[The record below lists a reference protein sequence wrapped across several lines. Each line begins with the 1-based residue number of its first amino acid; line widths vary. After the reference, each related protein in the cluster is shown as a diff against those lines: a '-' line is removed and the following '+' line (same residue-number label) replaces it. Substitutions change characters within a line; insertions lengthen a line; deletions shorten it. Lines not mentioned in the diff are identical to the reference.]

1 MAYSDFDL
9 KKVRSTFNLDI
20 IESENLFSYVENVQ
34 ISAFLSEILKQ
45 NVPLALAIGT
55 EKASSEL
62 IIINIFLELRRQLN
76 ISFFSG
82 IDFNVDKDKG
92 LNGYCD
98 FILSKSPE
106 QFFLD
111 VPIIAVV
118 EARNERITSGLGQC
132 IAEMVAAG
140 IYNQRESKAL
150 SCIYGAVTTGHAWK
164 FLKLQDRIIY
174 IDIVD
179 YYINDPSKIIGILT
193 YMINTFDNYSNSPSE
208 NQ

>member
-1 MAYSDFDL
+1 MSYSDFDL
-9 KKVRSTFNLDI
+9 KKVRSAFNLDI
-20 IESENLFSYVENVQ
+20 IESENLFSNIGAVEV
-34 ISAFLSEILKQ
+34 SAFLSEILKQ

-62 IIINIFLELRRQLN
+62 IIINIFLELKRQLN

-82 IDFNVDKDKG
+82 IEFNVDKDKG

-111 VPIIAVV
+111 VPVIAVV
-118 EARNERITSGLGQC
+118 EAKNERITSGLGQC

-140 IYNQRESKAL
+140 IYNEREGKSL
-150 SCIYGAVTTGHAWK
+150 CCIYGAVTTGHVWK
-164 FLKLQDRIIY
+164 FLKLQDRLIY
-174 IDIVD
+174 IDIGD
-179 YYINDPSKIIGILT
+179 YYINDPEKILGILN
-193 YMINTFDNYSNSPSE
+193 YMITTYSNL
-208 NQ
+208 

>member
-1 MAYSDFDL
+1 MSYSDFDL
-9 KKVRSTFNLDI
+9 KKVRLAFNLEI
-20 IESENLFSYVENVQ
+20 VENENLFSNAGNVEA
-34 ISAFLSEILKQ
+34 SAFLSEILKQ
-45 NVPLALAIGT
+45 NIPLALAIGT

-76 ISFFSG
+76 ISLFSG
-82 IDFNVDKDKG
+82 IDFNVDKEKG

-118 EARNERITSGLGQC
+118 EAKNERITSGLGQC

-140 IYNQRESKAL
+140 IYNQREGKAL

-164 FLKLQDRIIY
+164 FLKLHHQTVH
-174 IDIVD
+174 IDVED
-179 YYINDPSKIIGILT
+179 YYINDPKKILGIFT
-193 YMINTFDNYSNSPSE
+193 YMIKTFDDKSD
-208 NQ
+208 

>member
-1 MAYSDFDL
+1 MSYSDFDL
-9 KKVRSTFNLDI
+9 KKVRSAFNLDI
-20 IESENLFSYVENVQ
+20 IESENLFSNVEDVEV
-34 ISAFLSEILKQ
+34 SAFLSEILKQ

-62 IIINIFLELRRQLN
+62 IIINIFLELRKQLN

-118 EARNERITSGLGQC
+118 EAKNERITSGLGQC
-132 IAEMVAAG
+132 IAEMVAARL
-140 IYNQRESKAL
+140 YNEREGRTIS
-150 SCIYGAVTTGHAWK
+150 SIYGAVTTGHAWK
-164 FLKLQDRIIY
+164 FLKLRDQTVY
-174 IDIVD
+174 IDIED
-179 YYINDPSKIIGILT
+179 YYINRPKIILGILT
-193 YMINTFDNYSNSPSE
+193 YMIKTFDDE
-208 NQ
+208 LD